1 MLPGGRKPIFF
12 INNGRYNTLP
22 IFLCG
27 VTLKALASHFKKF
40 HLNKFDWE
48 SKRNNFLSLNLF
60 LSIFFLERYFFLIKD
75 DLRKLLKVGHFV
87 EKNILYHLRCFAP
100 QTIKL

>member
-60 LSIFFLERYFFLIKD
+60 LSIFFLERYNWRAYLIVAM
-75 DLRKLLKVGHFV
+75 RKKS
-87 EKNILYHLRCFAP
+87 ILQKR
-100 QTIKL
+100 IE